1 MSKFFEKYDCIG
13 AIAGAKAFKRDIE
26 EIEAKAQKA
35 WEEGFD
41 ESEASKEDLYLAI
54 IEAVLQLHERK
65 TDDCGTIKDRG
76 YIVYEAAQNIKIA
89 RDYEEKDENEQN
101 EKD

>member
-1 MSKFFEKYDCIG
+1 M
-13 AIAGAKAFKRDIE
+13 
-26 EIEAKAQKA
+26 
-35 WEEGFD
+35 
-41 ESEASKEDLYLAI
+41 
-54 IEAVLQLHERK
+54 